1 MVSARSIGD
10 INVQVLM
17 EKLGGGGH
25 LNTAGAQL
33 KMTME
38 EAEAK
43 VREIISEEMAERSNT
58 K

>member
-33 KMTME
+33 KMSME
-38 EAEAK
+38 EAETRI
-43 VREIISEEMAERSNT
+43 REVISEEMTERSS